1 MISVDLLLDLG
12 WWGLIY
18 VLLPTALGALAGLP
32 FWLRRRV
39 LLGNAVGS
47 TVIAVVMIAFILQ
60 LIFSQLANGFLTQ
73 ADLLP
78 VGVLVVAGW
87 VDVLLMF
94 FLSGAVEDRVKRR
107 IIRPDD
113 F

>member
-1 MISVDLLLDLG
+1 MDLLLDLG

-18 VLLPTALGALAGLP
+18 VLFPTGLGALAGLP
-32 FWLRRRV
+32 FWLRRRI
-39 LLGNAVGS
+39 LLGNAIGS
-47 TVIAVVMIAFILQ
+47 TVIAIVMIAFILQ
-60 LIFSQLANGFLTQ
+60 LIFSQLSDGFFAQ

-78 VGVLVVAGW
+78 VGLLVVVGW
-87 VDVLLMF
+87 VDVLVMF

-107 IIRPDD
+107 IVNPDD

>member
-1 MISVDLLLDLG
+1 MMDLLLDLG

-18 VLLPTALGALAGLP
+18 VLFPTALGALAGLP
-32 FWLRRRV
+32 LWLRRRV

-60 LIFSQLANGFLTQ
+60 LIFSRLADGFFAQ
-73 ADLLP
+73 AELLP
-78 VGVLVVAGW
+78 VGLLVAAGW
-87 VDVLLMF
+87 VNVLLMF

-107 IIRPDD
+107 IIKPDD

>member
-1 MISVDLLLDLG
+1 MDLLLDLG

-18 VLLPTALGALAGLP
+18 VLFPTALGALAGLP
-32 FWLRRRV
+32 LWLRRRV

-60 LIFSQLANGFLTQ
+60 LIFSRLADGFF
-73 ADLLP
+73 ARAELLP
-78 VGVLVVAGW
+78 VGLLVAAGW
-87 VDVLLMF
+87 VNVLLMF

-107 IIRPDD
+107 IIKPDD

>member
-1 MISVDLLLDLG
+1 MMDLLLDLG

-18 VLLPTALGALAGLP
+18 VLFPTALGALAGLP
-32 FWLRRRV
+32 LWLRRRV

-60 LIFSQLANGFLTQ
+60 LIFSRLADGFF
-73 ADLLP
+73 ARAELLP
-78 VGVLVVAGW
+78 VGLLVAAGW
-87 VDVLLMF
+87 VNVLLMF

-107 IIRPDD
+107 IIKPDD

>member
-1 MISVDLLLDLG
+1 MDLLLDLG

-18 VLLPTALGALAGLP
+18 VLFPTALGALAGLP

-60 LIFSQLANGFLTQ
+60 LIFSRLADGFF
-73 ADLLP
+73 ARAELLP
-78 VGVLVVAGW
+78 AGLLVAAGW

-107 IIRPDD
+107 IIKPDD